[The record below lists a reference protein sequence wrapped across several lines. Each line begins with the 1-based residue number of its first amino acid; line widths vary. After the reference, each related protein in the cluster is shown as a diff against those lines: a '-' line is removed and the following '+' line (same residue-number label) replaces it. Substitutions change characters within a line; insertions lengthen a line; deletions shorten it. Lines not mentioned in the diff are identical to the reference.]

1 MRAVS
6 VRFVGLAAFFAVTAW
21 GQAPAAPTP
30 APLSYAGKP
39 LRVEAVCTEDDIQS
53 LGLGCTVA
61 QPCPVY
67 LELSALDTGAN
78 RILVAG
84 NLHTET
90 ATLASVLLASE
101 DGGTSWTEAHPRIQ
115 NGSLDQVH
123 FFDLQ
128 TGWVSGQIVG
138 ALARDP
144 FLLLTTDGGKTWRQ
158 RAVLSEPGPGSI
170 EQFGFESAT
179 AGTVLVDRGPGAE
192 GGRYAVLETRTGGE
206 SWSIRS
212 VGRAKPALALRPAAN
227 AAWRLRAHAP
237 TRSYRV
243 ERKEASGKWNPV
255 ASFLVNAGQCKPE
268 DTELREPPPEPTA
281 GAAPTDAVAV
291 FQVGTPKDAKK
302 TTPKKKP

>member
-6 VRFVGLAAFFAVTAW
+6 VRCVGLAAFFTVAAAW
-21 GQAPAAPTP
+21 GQAPAAP
-30 APLSYAGKP
+30 APLVYAGKP

-53 LGLGCTVA
+53 LGLGCTA
-61 QPCPVY
+61 MQPCPIY
-67 LELSALDTGAN
+67 LELSALDTGAS
-78 RILVAG
+78 RILLAG
-84 NLHTET
+84 NLHTDT
-90 ATLASVLLASE
+90 ATLSSVLLGSE
-101 DGGTSWTEAHPRIQ
+101 DGGTSWTEPHPRIR
-115 NGSLDQVH
+115 NGSLEQAQ

-206 SWSIRS
+206 SWSIRT
-212 VGRAKPALALRPAAN
+212 VGREKPAMALRPAGN
-227 AAWRLRAHAP
+227 AAWRLQAHAA

-243 ERKEASGKWNPV
+243 ERKDAGGKWNPV
-255 ASFLVNAGQCKPE
+255 ASFLVSAGQCKPE
-268 DTELREPPPEPTA
+268 DTELREPPPEP
-281 GAAPTDAVAV
+281 PTGGPPSDAVAV

-302 TTPKKKP
+302 TTPRKKP

>member
-1 MRAVS
+1 MM
-6 VRFVGLAAFFAVTAW
+6 TAW
-21 GQAPAAPTP
+21 GQAPAPVTA
-30 APLSYAGKP
+30 AAVPLVYAGKP

-53 LGLGCTVA
+53 LGLGCTTA
-61 QPCPVY
+61 QPCPIY

-78 RILVAG
+78 RIVVAG
-84 NLHTET
+84 NLHTDT

-101 DGGTSWTEAHPRIQ
+101 DGGTSWTEPHPRIR
-115 NGSLDQVH
+115 NGSLDQAH

-158 RAVLSEPGPGSI
+158 RAVLSEPGPGTI
-170 EQFGFESAT
+170 ELFGFESAT
-179 AGTVLVDRGPGAE
+179 AGPVLVDRGPGAE

-212 VGRAKPALALRPAAN
+212 VGREKPALALRAAAN
-227 AAWRLRAHAP
+227 AAWRLQAHAA

-243 ERKEASGKWNPV
+243 ERKEASGKWTPV
-255 ASFLVNAGQCKPE
+255 AGFLVNAGQCKPQE
-268 DTELREPPPEPTA
+268 TELREPPPEEPS
-281 GAAPTDAVAV
+281 AAPPTDAVEV
-291 FQVGTPKDAKK
+291 FQVGTPRNAKK
-302 TTPKKKP
+302 TTSKKKP